1 MGGTLKHK
9 QNLEAVTMKFL
20 TALLVATLTGLLTR
34 GSRNPY
40 FIGKMVIVNG
50 TCRYRGYGIPEAVC
64 LDLSIPCIS
73 VCCKAKKSQLVLTG
87 CPAPK
92 SFTGTVRERDPFWPS
107 CCINWPTSPVA
118 PLVEERSLATE
129 DEHLHM
135 SSYRYRSWN

>member
-1 MGGTLKHK
+1 MWWFCQQQKLGQLHCTQELDDTVDMAYLRLFAWTYQYPVLACVTK
-9 QNLEAVTMKFL
+9 QKT
-20 TALLVATLTGLLTR
+20 
-34 GSRNPY
+34 
-40 FIGKMVIVNG
+40 
-50 TCRYRGYGIPEAVC
+50 
-64 LDLSIPCIS
+64 
-73 VCCKAKKSQLVLTG
+73 SQLVLTG

-107 CCINWPTSPVA
+107 CCIIWPTSLVA